1 MYYIIY
7 LNFFNFDFY
16 LILYLYI
23 FKLILYILLYT
34 ANPLRVTF
42 KKGVIKQD
50 GQKYA
55 LPKNESRVS
64 INKKFFHLKDYFS
77 AEIMIY

>member
-1 MYYIIY
+1 M
-7 LNFFNFDFY
+7 
-16 LILYLYI
+16 
-23 FKLILYILLYT
+23 LYILFYT
-34 ANPLRVTF
+34 ENPLRVTF

-64 INKKFFHLKDYFS
+64 INKVFPLKDYFS
-77 AEIMIY
+77 VKVWIY